1 LTPSSKLLNRNFILL
16 WQGQSVSQLGTQI
29 SATAMLFWLKH
40 VTGSP
45 GLMGTVAM
53 VAGLCAAVLGS
64 IGGAFA
70 DRYSRRSIMIVCDLV
85 SGSAVLSLA
94 LLMWLTTAAVG
105 LSVGGVIAVSIVVA
119 AANSFFNPAIS
130 ASTADLV
137 PKERIAGAN
146 SALQA
151 SLRLATLLGLGIGGV
166 LFRLLGAPMALTI
179 DGVTYL
185 ISASSKCFI
194 AIPQTFDTSS
204 SACGNRAK
212 AVLNQIGEGIKYVGS
227 NHGLSQLLVVATVFN
242 LFMAPI
248 LGLFPFYVEDCLKL
262 PSDWYGYLLATYGI
276 GALVGYLLAGTLK
289 ISGRARAAWLLSF
302 MVSASAL
309 YGALGLFRS
318 SAVIGAIIFT
328 IGALSSFV
336 NVSIITVLQIATP
349 SQIRGRVFGLLTTIT
364 ACLQPVGMG
373 MAGAAASLAGKNT
386 GFIYI
391 LCGCCMAIV
400 TLVAVGLRGI
410 REYLSIGQEQAAQVL
425 LLASEVT
432 ESAAA
437 R

>member
-1 LTPSSKLLNRNFILL
+1 
-16 WQGQSVSQLGTQI
+16 
-29 SATAMLFWLKH
+29 MLFWLKH
-40 VTGSP
+40 VTDSP

-53 VAGLCAAVLGS
+53 VAGLCAAVLGP

-70 DRYSRRSIMIVCDLV
+70 DRYSRRSIMIACDLV

-94 LLMWLTTAAVG
+94 LLMWLTASAVG
-105 LSVGGVIAVSIVVA
+105 LSLGGVIAVSIVVA

-137 PKERIAGAN
+137 PKDKVAGAN
-146 SALQA
+146 STLQA
-151 SLRLATLLGLGIGGV
+151 SLRLATLAGLGVGGV
-166 LFRLLGAPMALTI
+166 LFRILGAPMALTI

-185 ISASSKCFI
+185 VSAASKYFIAVPQAFDASSG
-194 AIPQTFDTSS
+194 AL
-204 SACGNRAK
+204 GNKAK
-212 AVLNQIGEGIKYVGS
+212 AVLNQIGEGLKYVRA
-227 NHGLSQLLVVATVFN
+227 NRGLTQLLLVATLFN

-248 LGLFPFYVEDCLKL
+248 LGLFPFYVEDHLNL
-262 PSDWYGYLLATYGI
+262 ASDWYGYLLAAYGI
-276 GALVGYLLAGTLK
+276 GALAGYLLAGTLRV
-289 ISGRARAAWLLSF
+289 SGRTRAAWLLSF

-318 SAVIGAIIFT
+318 AALVGAIILT
-328 IGALSSFV
+328 IGILSSFI

-349 SQIRGRVFGLLTTIT
+349 SQIRGRVFGLLTAIT

-373 MAGAAASLAGKNT
+373 MAGGAASLAGKNI
-386 GFIYI
+386 GIVYV

-400 TLVAVGLRGI
+400 TLVAAALRGI
-410 REYLSIGQEQAAQVL
+410 RDYLSIGQEQAAQALSV
-425 LLASEVT
+425 ASEVT

>member
-1 LTPSSKLLNRNFILL
+1 MTAPSKLLNRNFVLL
-16 WQGQSVSQLGTQI
+16 WQGQAVSQLGTQI

-45 GLMGTVAM
+45 GLMGSVAM
-53 VAGLCAAVLGS
+53 VAGLCAAVLGP

-70 DRYSRRSIMIVCDLV
+70 DRYSRRSIMIICDLV
-85 SGSAVLSLA
+85 SGSAVLCLA
-94 LLMWLTTAAVG
+94 LLIWLTRTG
-105 LSVGGVIAVSIVVA
+105 GFSLGGVVAVSIVVA
-119 AANSFFNPAIS
+119 AANSFFQPAIS

-137 PKERIAGAN
+137 PKEKVAGAN
-146 SALQA
+146 STLQA
-151 SLRLATLLGLGIGGV
+151 SLRLATLVGLSIGGV
-166 LFRLLGAPMALTI
+166 LFRILGAPLALTI
-179 DGVTYL
+179 DGITYL
-185 ISASSKCFI
+185 ISAFSKYFI
-194 AIPQTFDTSS
+194 AIPQTFKASS
-204 SACGNRAK
+204 PGWGNRSK
-212 AVLNQIGEGIKYVGS
+212 EVFSQIGEGLNYVRS
-227 NHGLSQLLVVATVFN
+227 NRGLTQLLIVATIFN

-262 PSDWYGYLLATYGI
+262 PSDWYGYLLAAYGV
-276 GALVGYLLAGTLK
+276 GALSGYLLAGTLK
-289 ISGRARAAWLLSF
+289 TLRRARAAWLLSF
-302 MVSASAL
+302 MVAASAL

-328 IGALSSFV
+328 IGALSSFI

-373 MAGAAASLAGKNT
+373 MAGAGASLAGKNI
-386 GFIYI
+386 GIIYV

-400 TLVAVGLRGI
+400 TLVAASLRDI
-410 REYLSIGQEQAAQVL
+410 REYLSIGREEAAQVSL
-425 LLASEVT
+425 QPSEAT

>member
-1 LTPSSKLLNRNFILL
+1 LTHPSKLLNRNFVLL
-16 WQGQSVSQLGTQI
+16 WQGQFVSQLGTQI

-53 VAGLCAAVLGS
+53 VAGLCAAALGPV
-64 IGGAFA
+64 GGAFA

-85 SGSAVLSLA
+85 SGSSVLALA
-94 LLMWLTTAAVG
+94 LLIWTMSAAG
-105 LSVGGVIAVSIVVA
+105 FSIGGIVAVSIVVA

-130 ASTADLV
+130 ASIADLV
-137 PKERIAGAN
+137 PKEKVAGAN

-166 LFRLLGAPMALTI
+166 LFRVLGAPMALTI

-185 ISASSKCFI
+185 ISACSKCFI
-194 AIPQTFDTSS
+194 TIPQTFGASN

-212 AVLNQIGEGIKYVGS
+212 EVLNQIGEGLKYVRS
-227 NHGLSQLLVVATVFN
+227 NHGLTQLLSVATLFN

-248 LGLFPFYVEDCLKL
+248 LGLFPFYVEDFLKL
-262 PSDWYGYLLATYGI
+262 PSDWYGYLLAAYGI
-276 GALVGYLLAGTLK
+276 GALAGYLLAGVLR
-289 ISGRARAAWLLSF
+289 ISGRSRAPWLLSF

-309 YGALGLFRS
+309 YGTLGLCRS
-318 SAVIGAIIFT
+318 SAVVGAIIFT
-328 IGALSSFV
+328 IGALSSFI
-336 NVSIITVLQIATP
+336 NVSIITVLQIGTP
-349 SQIRGRVFGLLTTIT
+349 SQIRGRVFGLLATIT

-373 MAGAAASLAGKNT
+373 MAGAAASLAGKNI
-386 GFIYI
+386 GIIYVV
-391 LCGCCMAIV
+391 CGCCMAVV

-410 REYLSIGQEQAAQVL
+410 REYLSIGQEQAAQVV
-425 LLASEVT
+425 LLAPDVT

-437 R
+437 G